1 MSIVLEAY
9 HEGDK
14 AALEA
19 SRSQILHQ
27 DKLAAIGLLASGMA
41 HEIGNPLASIQAIC
55 ENQLRKPIDP
65 QIAEKLQR
73 ITGQVGRIV
82 NIVRQLVN
90 FARRDPDKWKPVAIN
105 DEIHDELSVL
115 SRRAK
120 LIYRAI
126 TLGTISALLI
136 CFVIVSLFISA
147 YVTLPISAVIAVL
160 FVAGVIALIVAL
172 VLFLREVFLATRIL
186 RIGPP

>member
-1 MSIVLEAY
+1 MLAEGLE
-9 HEGDK
+9 E
-14 AALEA
+14 
-19 SRSQILHQ
+19 
-27 DKLAAIGLLASGMA
+27 
-41 HEIGNPLASIQAIC
+41 
-55 ENQLRKPIDP
+55 
-65 QIAEKLQR
+65 
-73 ITGQVGRIV
+73 
-82 NIVRQLVN
+82 
-90 FARRDPDKWKPVAIN
+90 FARRRKEVRRSVMQVGSRLEEIGRIIQFSVAPGFLITGIAELLSVLSARLGRAIDRPRVLHNLAIN

-115 SRRAK
+115 SRSAK

>member
-1 MSIVLEAY
+1 MQVGSRLEEIGRIIQFSVAPVFLIT
-9 HEGDK
+9 GI
-14 AALEA
+14 A
-19 SRSQILHQ
+19 
-27 DKLAAIGLLASGMA
+27 GLLSVLSARLGR
-41 HEIGNPLASIQAIC
+41 AIDRSRVLH
-55 ENQLRKPIDP
+55 NL
-65 QIAEKLQR
+65 
-73 ITGQVGRIV
+73 
-82 NIVRQLVN
+82 
-90 FARRDPDKWKPVAIN
+90 AIN